1 MFRKKSFP
9 LAIDIGSHAVKLVQ
23 LTRGKKG
30 LVLGRLGIASLAHG
44 AIADGEVREVE
55 EVMRAVEELVS
66 AEKLKEKRV
75 AVGISGQAAIAKT
88 IQVPQASGLV
98 LEEAV
103 EAEAEQI
110 FPFAIDETRLRRQ
123 RLREVEVDGETMD
136 EYLVIAVKRKAVG
149 DVIDL
154 FKHLK
159 FEPMLVDL
167 NMLAIESAFALSGV
181 DEDGE
186 PTALVDVGASET
198 LVHIIQGSRTLM
210 TRSIAFGGSR
220 ITQTIGESLNVT
232 RLEAEGIKMG
242 TRTSPSP
249 RAVADA
255 IRAEV
260 ERLARE
266 MGRTFQMHAQVHPED
281 QIHRMVLSGG
291 GVHLDG
297 LPAYLAASLDVP
309 VALAQPFRRVE
320 IPKDLFDPDFVEN
333 LSPVAAVG
341 AGLAYKA
348 LAAA

>member
-1 MFRKKSFP
+1 
-9 LAIDIGSHAVKLVQ
+9 
-23 LTRGKKG
+23 
-30 LVLGRLGIASLAHG
+30 
-44 AIADGEVREVE
+44 
-55 EVMRAVEELVS
+55 
-66 AEKLKEKRV
+66 
-75 AVGISGQAAIAKT
+75 
-88 IQVPQASGLV
+88 
-98 LEEAV
+98 
-103 EAEAEQI
+103 
-110 FPFAIDETRLRRQ
+110 
-123 RLREVEVDGETMD
+123 
-136 EYLVIAVKRKAVG
+136 
-149 DVIDL
+149 
-154 FKHLK
+154 
-159 FEPMLVDL
+159 
-167 NMLAIESAFALSGV
+167 
-181 DEDGE
+181 
-186 PTALVDVGASET
+186 
-198 LVHIIQGSRTLM
+198 
-210 TRSIAFGGSR
+210 
-220 ITQTIGESLNVT
+220 LNVT

-309 VALAQPFRRVE
+309 VELAQPFRRVE